1 MVKFATYRPRGLIYI
16 FHALAKDKDYNHT
29 FVNKDLMRERS
40 RRLFFAREQIVSI
53 YMYFDRDTK
62 DQQLTYCTLNI
73 VRGTKKGSY
82 FFTLINA
89 KDVYNNTD
97 FYAEC
102 AYNPSMKS
110 QIIELDLEVPQNSV
124 VVGPQYGD
132 FFKTKCVYAD
142 AGIDI
147 FCKTDTEIDPVSV
160 SFSVGGKVLP
170 LLADGK
176 EPELRK
182 LDNTRLRLKKEMAGS
197 NLTCKVVYSANKAP
211 VEFTAHLCYL
221 EFGTGP
227 ALIEPSCFYGD
238 DSTATCEMHNIR
250 PVQKIEIRVNDRILK
265 VQQQDEYDRSKNT
278 FSSKATLK
286 TASKEWNGTEMCCT
300 SRIGNSNIGR
310 SICKPI
316 LMSCMPT
323 NEQSSLF
330 VSFWLP
336 IIAVYQTSAR
346 DKTRSNMNKH
356 EPVYSTIDDPIDTA
370 IGSTMTFSR
379 QMSASAQSTD
389 YMTPISRKATSGP
402 IRLTN
407 LKKVDSVQMT
417 SHILPKSLYKI

>member
-1 MVKFATYRPRGLIYI
+1 MPGISFVHHISTFSKR
-16 FHALAKDKDYNHT
+16 AKKR
-29 FVNKDLMRERS
+29 F
-40 RRLFFAREQIVSI
+40 RLLPFKLDILLFLFPFPIPFQCFSLFSE
-53 YMYFDRDTK
+53 
-62 DQQLTYCTLNI
+62 N
-73 VRGTKKGSY
+73 GSY
-82 FFTLINA
+82 YFTLINA
-89 KDVYNNTD
+89 KAIYNNTL

-147 FCKTDTEIDPVSV
+147 FCKTDTGIDPVSV

-227 ALIEPSCFYGD
+227 TLIEPSCFYGD

-300 SRIGNSNIGR
+300 SRIGNNNIGR

-316 LMSCMPT
+316 LMSCMQT
-323 NEQSSLF
+323 NERSSLF

-370 IGSTMTFSR
+370 IRSTMTFSR
-379 QMSASAQSTD
+379 QMSASAQSTG
-389 YMTPISRKATSGP
+389 YMTPISRTTTSEQ
-402 IRLTN
+402 ITLTN
-407 LKKVDSVQMT
+407 LRKIDSVHITTNDEPHT
-417 SHILPKSLYKI
+417 SEIARQDKVNDADAPTANKEYIDMSGSTHIT